1 MGTIQSL
8 FQFLHYYQMCIYFL
22 LLPQLVPISTLDL
35 FKIISSNVLQA
46 DKLAN
51 KSSWTWFQALR
62 YLKIYFLM
70 LHEVVALQVVR
81 FQDKQNDK

>member
-51 KSSWTWFQALR
+51 KSSWT
-62 YLKIYFLM
+62 
-70 LHEVVALQVVR
+70 
-81 FQDKQNDK
+81 